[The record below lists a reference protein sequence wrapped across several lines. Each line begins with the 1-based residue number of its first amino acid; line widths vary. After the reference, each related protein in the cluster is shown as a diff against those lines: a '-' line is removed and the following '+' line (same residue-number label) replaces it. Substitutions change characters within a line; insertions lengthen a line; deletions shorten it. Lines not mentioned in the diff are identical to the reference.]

1 MRELTVAAVMT
12 TRVITATPDTTFKE
26 LVAALREEKISA
38 LPVVD
43 SGGHPIGVVSE
54 ADVLAKQEFHGG
66 ADEKPHAGRESRER
80 WFRAQGRTAAE
91 LMTTPVRAIHAD
103 EPLSAAARVMSAAHV
118 RRLFVTGPD
127 GRLVGV
133 VSRRDLLRVYDETE
147 DELRERVEHV
157 LEECGVDAVQVH
169 VAEGVVTLDGLLA
182 RRSQVDTAVR
192 VVAALPGVV
201 AVHNDLRYGID
212 DVVVAGWTGF
222 SP

>member
-26 LVAALREEKISA
+26 LVAALRAEKVSA

-43 SGGHPIGVVSE
+43 SAGHPIGVVSE

-66 ADEKPHAGRESRER
+66 SDEKPHPGGEGRER

-91 LMTTPVRAIHAD
+91 LMTTPVRAVHAD
-103 EPLSAAARVMSAAHV
+103 EPLTAAARVLSAAHV

-133 VSRRDLLRVYDETE
+133 VSRRDLLRVYDQTD
-147 DELRERVEHV
+147 DELREQVEDV
-157 LEECGVDAVQVH
+157 VGECGMDAVGVH
-169 VAEGVVTLDGLLA
+169 VTGGVATLDGLLE
-182 RRSQVDTAVR
+182 RKSQVDKAVR
-192 VVAALPGVV
+192 VVSALPGVV
-201 AVHNDLRYGID
+201 AVHNNLRYGID